1 MRERGLCKV
10 SGHLFGRPYGTI
22 ISVMVI
28 TSLQNPKIKHALQL
42 RERRHRKREGLMLV
56 EGYDEIAL
64 ALTGGAK
71 PLTLFFCPQFF
82 GDVPKDDLLARAGQG
97 GVELIEVNE
106 RVFEK
111 MAYRENP
118 DGWLAIIPSIQ
129 RGLSDLHLGFNPLL
143 VVVEAVEKPGNLGAI
158 LRSADA
164 GGVDGVILCDPT
176 VDLGN
181 PNVAR
186 PSRGALF
193 TVPVAESSSTEALL
207 WLRER
212 KIQIVA
218 ATPEAIILYTDAD
231 LRGPVA
237 VVVGAE
243 KKGLSAVWRDG
254 AEVAARIPMVGR
266 VNSLNVAAATTLFI
280 FEAVRQRSVQ

>member
-1 MRERGLCKV
+1 MQGVR
-10 SGHLFGRPYGTI
+10 HLFRRQYGMI
-22 ISVMVI
+22 IRAMVI

-64 ALTGGAK
+64 AITGGAK
-71 PLTLFFCPQFF
+71 PRTLFFCPQFF
-82 GDVPKDDLLARAGQG
+82 GDVPKDDLLARARQG
-97 GVELIEVNE
+97 GVELIEVSE

-118 DGWLAIIPSIQ
+118 DGWLAIFPSIQ
-129 RGLSDLHLGFNPLL
+129 RGLADLRLGSNPLL
-143 VVVEAVEKPGNLGAI
+143 IVVEAVEKPGNLGAI

-193 TVPVAESSSTEALL
+193 TVPVAEASSAEALA

-218 ATPEAIILYTDAD
+218 ATPEANVLYTEAD

-237 VVVGAE
+237 VVVGTE
-243 KKGLSAVWRDG
+243 KEGLSAVWRAG
-254 AEVAARIPMVGR
+254 ADVAARIPMAGR
-266 VNSLNVAAATTLFI
+266 INSLNVAAATTLFI
-280 FEAVRQRSVQ
+280 FEAVRQRSLRR

>member
-1 MRERGLCKV
+1 
-10 SGHLFGRPYGTI
+10 
-22 ISVMVI
+22 
-28 TSLQNPKIKHALQL
+28 
-42 RERRHRKREGLMLV
+42 MLV
-56 EGYDEIAL
+56 EGHDELAL
-64 ALTGGAK
+64 AIAGGAK
-71 PLTLFFCPQFF
+71 PVTLFFCPQFF
-82 GDVPKDDLLARAGQG
+82 GDVPKDDVLARAEQG
-97 GVELIEVNE
+97 GVELIEVSE

-118 DGWLAIIPSIQ
+118 DGWLAIFPSIQ
-129 RGLSDLHLGFNPLL
+129 RRLADLRLGSNPLL
-143 VVVEAVEKPGNLGAI
+143 IVVEAVEKPGNLGAI

-193 TVPVAESSSTEALL
+193 TVPVAEASSAESLA

-218 ATPEAIILYTDAD
+218 ATPEANVLYTEAD

-237 VVVGAE
+237 VVVGTE
-243 KKGLSAVWRDG
+243 KKGLSAVWRAG
-254 AEVAARIPMVGR
+254 ADVAARIPMAGR
-266 VNSLNVAAATTLFI
+266 INSLNVAAATTLFI
-280 FEAVRQRSVQ
+280 FEAVRQRSLRR